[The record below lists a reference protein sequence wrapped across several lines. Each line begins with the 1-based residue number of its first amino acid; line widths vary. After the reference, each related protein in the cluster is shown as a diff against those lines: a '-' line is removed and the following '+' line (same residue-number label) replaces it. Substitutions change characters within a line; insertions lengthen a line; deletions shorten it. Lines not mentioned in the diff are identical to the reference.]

1 MDYEGFF
8 EEKVA
13 TLKQEGRY
21 RLFANIARLAG
32 RMPHAS
38 YYKDVYKQESRLVT
52 VWCSNDYLGMGQHP
66 IVLSA
71 MHEALEKWG
80 AGAGGTRNISGT
92 HPCHVLLE
100 QELADLHDKAAAL
113 VFTSGYVSNLS
124 GLGTLAKLLPGC
136 VVFSDA
142 YNHHSMIAAIH
153 NSRVEKQIFRHND
166 GDHLAQ
172 LIAQYPK
179 ERAKV
184 IAFESVYSMDGDFA
198 PIKDICDIA
207 EYYGAITY
215 LDEVHGVGIYGER
228 GAGVSALQG
237 VMNRLTV
244 IEGTLSKGFGT
255 MGGYIAGSKAVV
267 DLVRSY
273 ADSFIFT
280 TALAPV
286 LVAGALA
293 SVRYLK
299 RSQKERDRLYERVTC
314 VKHQLEAAGLPLKQS
329 PSHIVPIMIGNPWL
343 CKQITDTLLT
353 QYAIYVQPINYPT
366 VARKTERL
374 RLTPSSLHTDEDID
388 QLVKSLHDIWNRLRS
403 KYFAA

>member
-1 MDYEGFF
+1 MDYEEFF

-32 RMPHAS
+32 RWPHAS
-38 YYKDVYKQESRLVT
+38 YYKDIHKQESRLVT

-66 IVLSA
+66 VVLSA
-71 MHEALEKWG
+71 MHDALEKWG

-100 QELADLHDKAAAL
+100 QELADLHGKAAAL

-124 GLGTLAKLLPGC
+124 GLGTLAKFLPGC

-142 YNHHSMIAAIH
+142 CNHQSMIAAIR

-166 GDHLAQ
+166 RDHLAE

-179 ERAKV
+179 ERAKI

-207 EYYGAITY
+207 DYYGAITY
-215 LDEVHGVGIYGER
+215 LDEVHGVGVYGER
-228 GAGVSALQG
+228 GGGVCDVQG
-237 VMNRLTV
+237 VMDRISV

-255 MGGYIAGSKAVV
+255 MGGYITGSKAVIEF
-267 DLVRSY
+267 VRSY

-280 TALAPV
+280 TALAPIV
-286 LVAGALA
+286 VAGTLA

-299 RSQKERDRLYERVTC
+299 KSQKERARLYERVSC
-314 VKHQLEAAGLPLKQS
+314 VKHQLETAGLPFKYS
-329 PSHIVPIMIGNPWL
+329 PSHIVPVMIGNPWL
-343 CKQITDTLLT
+343 CKQITDMLLNE
-353 QYAIYVQPINYPT
+353 YAIYIQPINYPT
-366 VARKTERL
+366 VARRTERL
-374 RLTPSSLHTDEDID
+374 RITPSPLHTNEDIAH
-388 QLVKSLHDIWNRLRS
+388 LVTALRDVWNRLGIS
-403 KYFAA
+403 CFAA